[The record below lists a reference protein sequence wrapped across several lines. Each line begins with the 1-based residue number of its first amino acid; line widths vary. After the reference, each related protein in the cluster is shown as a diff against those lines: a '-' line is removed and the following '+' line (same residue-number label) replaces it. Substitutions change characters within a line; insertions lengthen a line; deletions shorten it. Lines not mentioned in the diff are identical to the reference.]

1 MKHYYLLYAII
12 LFVFCTTIS
21 AQSYRYTHT
30 LFPGSVKTA
39 GIIYGNAPFL
49 NYPYINE
56 ANTTVQNLVM
66 DLYRPQNDTF
76 SNRPAIIF
84 AHPGGFI
91 TGSRTVDDMV
101 AFCDTF
107 ARKGYVTATI
117 DYRQGLEVLDNP
129 DLHYQ
134 RAAYRGIQDGRTAV
148 RFLRANADQY
158 GIDPD
163 KVYFAGSSAGA
174 FMAINSVTLDS
185 TELPAYV
192 GPVFYTAFGQNY
204 SGPDLGNPDIG
215 ANLGFSGTPDG
226 AMGLWG
232 GVDDTLKIGAN
243 NAAPMFLVH
252 GTDDET
258 VPFNSGPPFGYA
270 SLADVF
276 GSNPI
281 SIRLSTIGIP
291 AADTY
296 FVEGEGHEFHGA
308 SNGMWENGTG
318 GNEYWDTIVKRSTTF
333 FWQIHK
339 PEAAF
344 STTANAL
351 QISFND
357 LSSGA
362 TGWKWEFGDGGS
374 STEQNPVHTY
384 SSEGTFLVNLYV
396 RNNIQS
402 WDTVSR
408 EITVLDNTGL
418 EEPLSCNIKI
428 YPIPSN
434 GMVTI
439 ESGLPFG
446 VEKIRVYNASGKEI
460 PVSITKTGDQY
471 VLDVTGWIPG
481 YYIAKFIA
489 EGEIV
494 CRKIVVYK

>member
-1 MKHYYLLYAII
+1 MKLHYLSGTII
-12 LFVFCTTIS
+12 LFVFCTTLS
-21 AQSYRYTHT
+21 AQDFRYMHT
-30 LFPGSVKTA
+30 IFPGSVKTA
-39 GIIYGNAPFL
+39 GIIYGTAPFL

-148 RFLRANADQY
+148 RFLRANAAQY

-163 KVYFAGSSAGA
+163 KIYFTGSSAGA

-185 TELPAYV
+185 TELTAYV
-192 GPVFYTAFGQNY
+192 GQVFYTAFGQNY

-215 ANLGFSGTPDG
+215 ANLGFNGTPDG
-226 AMGLWG
+226 TMGLWG
-232 GVDDTLKIGAN
+232 GVDDTLKIGTN

-252 GTDDET
+252 GTADET
-258 VPFNSGPPFGYA
+258 VPFNSGPPFGNA

-318 GNEYWDTIVKRSTTF
+318 GNEYWDTIVQRSTTF

-362 TGWKWEFGDGGS
+362 TGWIWEFGDGEG
-374 STEQNPVHTY
+374 STEQNPVHTF
-384 SSEGTFLVNLYV
+384 SAAGTYTVNLYI
-396 RNNIQS
+396 NNEILS
-402 WDTVSR
+402 WDTINQS
-408 EITVLDNTGL
+408 ITVLDNIGL
-418 EEPLSCNIKI
+418 WEPISGNFRVYPVPANRMVSIESNLLLGAENIK
-428 YPIPSN
+428 
-434 GMVTI
+434 
-439 ESGLPFG
+439 
-446 VEKIRVYNASGKEI
+446 VYSASGKE
-460 PVSITKTGDQY
+460 VQNTITWNGKLYQM
-471 VLDVTGWIPG
+471 DVTGWMPG
-481 YYIAKFIA
+481 FYLVKIFM

-494 CRKIVVYK
+494 HRKIVVF